1 MTKLP
6 PGKVPIGCKW
16 VFKIKLKADGSIER
30 YKARLVAKGFIQT
43 EGVDYYETFSPMVKF
58 VTVRTLLAMAVVY
71 GWHLSQLDVNN
82 AFLHRELTKEVY
94 MVPPLGFDSMGEVCK
109 LTKSLYGLKQ
119 ASRQWFAKLSSTL
132 LDHGFIQSKSD
143 YSVFTKINKGSIL
156 ILLVYVD
163 DILITSNNV
172 ETVNT
177 FKVFLDAKFKFKDL
191 GTLKYFLGLEVARTE
206 KGISLCQRKFV
217 LELLSDTGLLTCKPA
232 NVPLDQSAKF
242 RSSIGEVAP
251 DPSLYR
257 RIIGKLLY
265 MTLTRPDIC
274 YSVHKLSQFMSS
286 PQIPHLQAAYKVLKY
301 LKKTPGQGLFLMAS
315 SELKLKAYCDV
326 DWAAY
331 PDTRRSVLGFC
342 VFLVIP
348 SYSGNAKSNKW
359 CPDHQQNLSIV
370 Q

>member
-30 YKARLVAKGFIQT
+30 YKARLVAKGFTQT
-43 EGVDYYETFSPMVKF
+43 EGVDYYETFSPVVKF

-82 AFLHRELTKEVY
+82 AFLRRELTKEVY

-163 DILITSNNV
+163 DILIASNNV
-172 ETVNT
+172 EAVNT

-191 GTLKYFLGLEVARTE
+191 GT
-206 KGISLCQRKFV
+206 
-217 LELLSDTGLLTCKPA
+217 
-232 NVPLDQSAKF
+232 
-242 RSSIGEVAP
+242 
-251 DPSLYR
+251 
-257 RIIGKLLY
+257 
-265 MTLTRPDIC
+265 
-274 YSVHKLSQFMSS
+274 
-286 PQIPHLQAAYKVLKY
+286 
-301 LKKTPGQGLFLMAS
+301 
-315 SELKLKAYCDV
+315 
-326 DWAAY
+326 
-331 PDTRRSVLGFC
+331 
-342 VFLVIP
+342 
-348 SYSGNAKSNKW
+348 
-359 CPDHQQNLSIV
+359 
-370 Q
+370 